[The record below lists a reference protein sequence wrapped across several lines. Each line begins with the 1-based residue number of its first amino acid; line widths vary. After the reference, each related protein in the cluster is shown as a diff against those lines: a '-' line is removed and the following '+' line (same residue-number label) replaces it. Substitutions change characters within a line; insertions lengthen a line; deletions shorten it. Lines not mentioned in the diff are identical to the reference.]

1 MRYDDLFIDFDDTLC
16 DTHGSAELAL
26 REVFREFQLEHRFA
40 DPEAFYTAYWQT
52 NIELWQRYGRGE
64 ITRDFLIVERFRR
77 PLSMG
82 SGPVPTEEYCRQMGD
97 RFLEYC
103 VVMARPIEGAREL
116 VDYLRGRGYRL
127 HLASNGFHEVQHRK
141 IVACGMEGC
150 FATVVLSE
158 DAKANKPQRAFFDYA
173 FRITGAQPATTLMI
187 GDGWDSDMMGAI
199 GYGLDTIYYNRFPD
213 YPPPRPVTYE
223 VKALADIKEIL

>member
-26 REVFREFQLEHRFA
+26 REVFREFLLEHRFA